1 MKWPTALN
9 LKIDA
14 GDGNLTL
21 YVGLDADV
29 LVYETGALVSYEKH
43 FSIYSGVL

>member
-1 MKWPTALN
+1 MKIWPTASN

-21 YVGLDADV
+21 YMGLDADV
-29 LVYETGALVSYEKH
+29 LVYEMEKV
-43 FSIYSGVL
+43 FWIKWN